1 MPSGALASGSPS
13 AAWSLTFTC
22 SVALPWPSPL
32 THGVLPRDVDA
43 LFEPHGIVHDEAL
56 AVAAELGLPRWWLN
70 EQASSYVAPGGDS
83 AASRVFDHPGLRV
96 FAASPEHLLA
106 MKAFAARPRDAE
118 DIRQL
123 IRVLD
128 LHTADDVLATVR
140 EIFPD
145 EEPPQ
150 RLGLLLEDIFTEKE

>member
-1 MPSGALASGSPS
+1 MRWLRHSAARKVIDVYRHFLAS
-13 AAWSLTFTC
+13 FC
-22 SVALPWPSPL
+22 ELP
-32 THGVLPRDVDA
+32 TRDVDA

-70 EQASSYVAPGGDS
+70 EQASTYVAPGGDP

-118 DIRQL
+118 DLRQL
-123 IRVLD
+123 IGVLD

-140 EIFPD
+140 EIFPE
-145 EEPPQ
+145 EEPPNAS
-150 RLGLLLEDIFTEKE
+150 GFC